1 MTDGQVIILIISATL
16 FGMFFV
22 AWLDEL
28 ITKKLKD
35 YIEKVLRQNQE
46 AQKDH
51 EEKLQECK
59 KQCEYLIDTYR
70 GVRRMQD
77 KKSECPVES
86 TFTK

>member
-16 FGMFFV
+16 FGMFFI
-22 AWLDEL
+22 AWVDEL

-35 YIEKVLRQNQE
+35 HIEKLLKQDKEV
-46 AQKDH
+46 QKAH
-51 EEKLQECK
+51 EEELQECK

-70 GVRRMQD
+70 EVRRMRD